1 MAESGDDLQCALN
14 EISIYCTKWKLNINV
29 VTTKILIF
37 SKGSLAK
44 RQFYYKESIIENFKE
59 FKYLGI
65 VFSRSGS
72 FCKAK
77 KHLCEQAQETMVLL
91 EKLDSSI
98 FQLAANSICSTKL
111 CYQY

>member
-1 MAESGDDLQCALN
+1 MAESADDLQCALN
-14 EISIYCTKWKLNINV
+14 EFYLYCTQWKLNVNV
-29 VTTKILIF
+29 ENSKILIF

-44 RQFYYKESIIENFKE
+44 RHFYYNGSIIENVKE

-77 KHLCEQAQETMVLL
+77 KHLCE
-91 EKLDSSI
+91 
-98 FQLAANSICSTKL
+98 
-111 CYQY
+111 